1 MGKTKEASVRWID
14 GLQFAGESGSGHAIV
29 LDAPE
34 SAGGRNTGPS
44 PMELLLMGLAGC
56 TAVDVVNILRK
67 KRQAL
72 RGVEVFARGVQ
83 RDEPPNV
90 YTNIVLEYVVYGTG
104 IAEKAVEQAITLSE
118 TKYCSAAGMMNK
130 VAEII
135 TNYRIV
141 EE

>member
-1 MGKTKEASVRWID
+1 MGKMKEAKVRWID
-14 GLQFAGESGSGHAIV
+14 GLQFAAESGSGHAIV

-34 SAGGRNTGPS
+34 PTGRNTGPS

-67 KRQAL
+67 KRQTL
-72 RGVEVFARGVQ
+72 RTVEVLARGVQ

-90 YTNIVLEYVVYGTG
+90 YTQIELEYVVYGRG
-104 IAEKAVEQAITLSE
+104 ISPKAVEQAIELSE
-118 TKYCSAAGMMNK
+118 TKYCSAAGMMRE
-130 VAEII
+130 VAEI
-135 TNYRIV
+135 TTSYRIV

>member
-1 MGKTKEASVRWID
+1 MEITKEAKVRWID
-14 GLQFAGESGSGHAIV
+14 GVQFAAESGSGHAIV

-34 SAGGRNTGPS
+34 PTGRNTGPS

-72 RGVEVFARGVQ
+72 RTVEVFARGMQ
-83 RDEPPNV
+83 REEPPNV
-90 YTNIVLEYVVYGTG
+90 YTDIELEYVVYGRG
-104 IAEKAVEQAITLSE
+104 ISAKAIEQAISLSE
-118 TKYCSAAGMMNK
+118 AKYCSAAAMMSE
-130 VAEII
+130 VADI
-135 TNYRIV
+135 TTKYRIV

>member
-1 MGKTKEASVRWID
+1 MGKTKAAKIRWVD
-14 GLQFAGESGSGHAIV
+14 GLQFVAESGSGHAIV

-34 SAGGRNTGPS
+34 PSGGNTGPS

-72 RGVEVFARGVQ
+72 RTVEVLVRGVQ

-90 YTNIVLEYVVYGTG
+90 YTNIALEYVVYGTG
-104 IAEKAVEQAITLSE
+104 ISAKAVEQAIALSE

-130 VAEII
+130 VAEI
-135 TNYRIV
+135 TTSYRIV